1 MTGRL
6 PSRPLGA
13 ALLLAFLSLPLAAAG
28 RPPGPPAAPGLLA
41 AVILTPTEAKL
52 TWLDRAGDET
62 EVRVEVRTLDAPFI
76 DVGALPANS
85 SSALVQGL
93 LPATGYVFRVRA
105 ARNGTFS
112 GYSNEARGV
121 TFAVPGPCVA
131 DSRTLCLHDRFRVQ
145 AAWRAADG
153 QAGAAGVLPVSA
165 SDSGLFWFASPD
177 NLELLVKVLDGCGQN
192 GHYWVFAGPATDLQ
206 FLLTVTDTLTGRV
219 KVYFNPLG
227 VPARA
232 VTDSAAFADCP

>member
-13 ALLLAFLSLPLAAAG
+13 VLLLAFLSAPLAAAD
-28 RPPGPPAAPGLLA
+28 RAPGPPAAPGHLA
-41 AVILTPTEAKL
+41 AVTLTPTEVKL
-52 TWLDRAGDET
+52 TWLDRATDET
-62 EVRVEVRTLDAPFI
+62 EVRVEVRTLEAPFV
-76 DVGALPANS
+76 DVGGLPANS
-85 SSALVQGL
+85 SAALVQGL

-105 ARNGTFS
+105 GRAGTFS
-112 GYSNEARGV
+112 AYSSEARAA

-131 DSRTLCLHDRFRVQ
+131 DARTLCLRDRFRLQ
-145 AAWRAADG
+145 ADWRAAGGKADT
-153 QAGAAGVLPVSA
+153 ASVLPVPA
-165 SDSGLFWFASPD
+165 KDSGLFWFASPD
-177 NLELLVKVLDGCGQN
+177 NLELLVKVLDGCDQN

-206 FLLTVTDTLTGRV
+206 FLLTVTDTRTGRV

-227 VPARA
+227 VAARA